1 MSLHSPK
8 SKYRGEI
15 VFDTPR
21 QGLGSTVSYTN
32 DDIDYLR
39 KLLESQA
46 PGHIII
52 RENKSVY
59 PSFDWVIVEDYYTN
73 GK

>member
-15 VFDTPR
+15 VFESPR
-21 QGLGSTVSYTN
+21 QGLGSVVSYTN
-32 DDIDYLR
+32 DDIEYLR
-39 KLLESQA
+39 ALLHKQA

-52 RENKSVY
+52 RENKATY
-59 PSFDWVIVEDYYTN
+59 PSFDWVIVEDYYT
-73 GK
+73 KDK